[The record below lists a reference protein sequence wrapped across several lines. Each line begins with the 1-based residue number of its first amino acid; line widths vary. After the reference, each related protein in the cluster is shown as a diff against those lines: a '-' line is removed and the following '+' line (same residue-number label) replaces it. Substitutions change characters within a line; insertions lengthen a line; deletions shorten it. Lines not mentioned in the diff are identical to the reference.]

1 MSTLYDHIMSLRAV
15 RQYSDTPLSDEH
27 LGQILE
33 AARWTGS
40 AKNLQL
46 WSFIVVTGEQKER
59 LCAAGDYLTPLLNA
73 PVGIALVQE
82 PRGYEFDTG
91 RLAQNIMLAAASL
104 GVASCPL
111 TLHREEKAAAVL
123 GLPVG
128 SRARYVVSLGYP
140 PEDGKIAGFGGQ
152 GGRKERTEV
161 VFDNVYGKPFS
172 SR

>member
-111 TLHREEKAAAVL
+111 TLHREEKAAEVL